1 MDLVLVQPDL
11 SFGGAERQIIKIAER
26 FNPIIYV
33 SRHDPKATFRE
44 FREFDIRV
52 AKPSV
57 LEAPVSAFARLDSD
71 NRMAMLGA
79 AGVRFLGMKVRD
91 DYDVINAHLMP
102 AEWIRNRN
110 ERVCWYCHCPCRPAY
125 GWKDFF
131 MAERG
136 MAGKAALSVAAASF
150 DAVERAVVP
159 KIEKICTNSKFTSEN
174 VRRYIGRGGSEP
186 VYPGAD
192 VEKYSCKGY
201 EKIFF
206 YPSRVAPE
214 KRMEIAI
221 EAFRKFSRK
230 GWKLVIGG
238 FMPDMERNRSY
249 LARLREIAGSSNVEF
264 VLDMNEKKLMH
275 YYSNC
280 YAVLF
285 TPMLED
291 WGLVPVEAMA
301 SHKPVIA
308 IKEGGPAESVVD
320 GKTGFLISNADEMA
334 EKMRFLA
341 DHPDICEQMGKAGRK
356 RVEQNYTWK
365 IFLDRMEKVYKETA
379 KM

>member
-1 MDLVLVQPDL
+1 MKLVIVQPDL

-33 SRHDPKATFRE
+33 SRHDPKATFPE

-71 NRMAMLGA
+71 GRMAMLGE
-79 AGVRFLGMKVRD
+79 AGVRFLSMKIKE

-136 MAGKAALSVAAASF
+136 LAGKVALSVATASF
-150 DAVERAVVP
+150 DAVEKSVVG

-174 VRRYIGRGGSEP
+174 VRRYIGRGDSEP

-192 VEKYSCKGY
+192 VEKYACESYGKY
-201 EKIFF
+201 FF
-206 YPSRVAPE
+206 YPSRIAPE

-221 EAFRKFSRK
+221 EAFRKFNRK
-230 GWKLVIGG
+230 GWKLIIGG
-238 FMPDMERNRSY
+238 FMPNMDRNRQY
-249 LARLREIAGSSNVEF
+249 LAKLRKLAGASDVEF
-264 VLDMNEKKLMH
+264 VLDMDEKKLKRH
-275 YYSNC
+275 YSNC

-291 WGLVPVEAMA
+291 WGLVPVEGMA
-301 SHKPVIA
+301 SYKPVIA
-308 IKEGGPAESVVD
+308 IREGGPAESVAD
-320 GKTGFLISNADEMA
+320 GKTGYLVGNADEMA
-334 EKMRFLA
+334 EKMRYLA
-341 DHPDICEQMGKAGRK
+341 DHPDICEKMGNAGRK

-365 IFLDRMEKVYKETA
+365 IFLDRMEEAFKETA